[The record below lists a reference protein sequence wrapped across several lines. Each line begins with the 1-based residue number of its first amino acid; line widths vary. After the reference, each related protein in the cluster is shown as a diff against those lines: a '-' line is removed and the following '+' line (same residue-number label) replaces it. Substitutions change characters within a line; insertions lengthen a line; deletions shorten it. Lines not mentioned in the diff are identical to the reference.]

1 MEQPKEEEAM
11 EVPVCNGYTICTGG
25 AVGTDSIAE
34 QCARELGMNIE
45 VMIPSDHVRAKT
57 ITPLSQSILEKEAE
71 PFLNAAAQKPRKE
84 SLSYEPLHKEPIGQ
98 KLLDRP

>member
-11 EVPVCNGYTICTGG
+11 EGPVCNGYTICTGG

-45 VMIPSDHVRAKT
+45 VMIPPDHVRAKT
-57 ITPLSQSILEKEAE
+57 ITPLSQSMLEKEAE
-71 PFLNAAAQKPRKE
+71 PFLNAAAQ
-84 SLSYEPLHKEPIGQ
+84 SLGRNLSHMSRYTKN
-98 KLLDRP
+98 LLARNY